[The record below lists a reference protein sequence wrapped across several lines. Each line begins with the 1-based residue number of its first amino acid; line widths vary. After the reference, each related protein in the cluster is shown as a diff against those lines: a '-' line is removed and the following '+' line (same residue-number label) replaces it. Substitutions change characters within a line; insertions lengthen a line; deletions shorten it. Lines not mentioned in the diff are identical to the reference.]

1 MGSIIAQG
9 ECRGQA
15 CLPMTEPQ
23 QELLGQRPS
32 SLPPT
37 QQCFVSPADGD
48 ACHQR
53 SAKNKQ
59 TPALMP
65 GLPKNGDS
73 RSKAGMAS
81 KGIKREVACE
91 LAFDTRSSQA
101 PLGE

>member
-37 QQCFVSPADGD
+37 KQKPPAKWTEPQKLDGL
-48 ACHQR
+48 
-53 SAKNKQ
+53 K
-59 TPALMP
+59 
-65 GLPKNGDS
+65 
-73 RSKAGMAS
+73 
-81 KGIKREVACE
+81 
-91 LAFDTRSSQA
+91 
-101 PLGE
+101 LG